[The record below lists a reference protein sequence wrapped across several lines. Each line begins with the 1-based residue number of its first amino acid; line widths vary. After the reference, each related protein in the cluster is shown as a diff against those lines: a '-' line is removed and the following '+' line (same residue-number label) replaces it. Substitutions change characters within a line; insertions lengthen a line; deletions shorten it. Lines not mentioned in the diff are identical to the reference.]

1 MNYKSLGKS
10 DIKVSTIGLGTM
22 TWGEQNSEKEAF
34 EQMDYAQDAGVNFF
48 DTAELYPVPPSNKTR
63 GETSRIIG
71 RWIKNK
77 KNRNKI
83 IIADKIVGR
92 SGMNW
97 FRKNLEQ
104 TRLNKSQII
113 FALDRSLKDLDT
125 DYIDLYQLHWPD
137 RPINVF
143 SGLEYVHKETQETN
157 TILEVIETLEDS
169 IKKGKIR
176 SFGISNETP
185 WGTSEYIKYS
195 ETKNLSRP
203 VSIQN
208 PYNLLNRSF
217 EVGLS
222 EISIREN
229 VGLLAY
235 SPLASGTL
243 SGKYL
248 DGKLPEGSRLKLFG
262 NRYPRYRTPN
272 SEDAIKEY
280 IKIANTYNLDPCQMA
295 IKFCEI
301 KPFVTSVLIGATKMD
316 QLKINIDSVNIN
328 LPDKILEDINK
339 IQLIY
344 SNPCP

>member
-1 MNYKSLGKS
+1 MNYKNLGKS

-34 EQMDYAQDAGVNFF
+34 DQMDYAQDAGVNFF

-77 KNRNKI
+77 RNRNKI

-92 SGMNW
+92 SGMDW
-97 FRKNLEQ
+97 FRENSEQ
-104 TRLNKSQII
+104 TRLNKSQIS

-143 SGLEYVHKETQETN
+143 SGLEYVHKETEENN
-157 TILEVIETLEDS
+157 TILEVIETLEES

-185 WGTSEYIKYS
+185 WGTSEYLKFSEIK
-195 ETKNLSRP
+195 KLSRV

-272 SEDAIKEY
+272 SENAIKKY

-316 QLKINIDSVNIN
+316 QLKLNIDSVNIELN
-328 LPDKILEDINK
+328 NKILEDINK
-339 IQLIY
+339 VQLVY

>member
-34 EQMDYAQDAGVNFF
+34 DQMDYAQDAGVNFF

-92 SGMNW
+92 SGMDW
-97 FRKNLEQ
+97 FRENSEQ
-104 TRLNKSQII
+104 TRLNKSQIS

-143 SGLEYVHKETQETN
+143 SGLEYVHKETEENN
-157 TILEVIETLEDS
+157 TILEVIETLEES

-185 WGTSEYIKYS
+185 WGTSEYLKFSEIK
-195 ETKNLSRP
+195 KLSRV

-248 DGKLPEGSRLKLFG
+248 DGKLTEGSRLKLFG

-272 SEDAIKEY
+272 SESAIKEY
-280 IKIANTYNLDPCQMA
+280 IKI
-295 IKFCEI
+295 
-301 KPFVTSVLIGATKMD
+301 
-316 QLKINIDSVNIN
+316 LKRHHNADG
-328 LPDKILEDINK
+328 
-339 IQLIY
+339 
-344 SNPCP
+344 

>member
-143 SGLEYVHKETQETN
+143 SGLEYEHKETQETN

>member
-1 MNYKSLGKS
+1 MNYKSLGRS

-34 EQMDYAQDAGVNFF
+34 DQMDYAQDAGVNFF
-48 DTAELYPVPPSNKTR
+48 DTAELYPVPPSSKTR
-63 GETSRIIG
+63 GETSRIIC

-77 KNRNKI
+77 RNRNKI

-92 SGMNW
+92 SGMDW
-97 FRKNLEQ
+97 FRENSEQ
-104 TRLNKSQII
+104 TRLNKSQIC

-143 SGLEYVHKETQETN
+143 SGLEYVHKETGENN
-157 TILEVIETLEDS
+157 TILEVIETLEES

-185 WGTSEYIKYS
+185 WGTSEYLKFSAIK
-195 ETKNLSRP
+195 KLSRV

-272 SEDAIKEY
+272 SESAIKEY

-316 QLKINIDSVNIN
+316 QLKLNIDSINIELN
-328 LPDKILEDINK
+328 DKILEDINK
-339 IQLIY
+339 VQLVY

>member
-34 EQMDYAQDAGVNFF
+34 DQMDYAQDAGVNFF

-77 KNRNKI
+77 RNRNKI

-92 SGMNW
+92 SGMDW
-97 FRKNLEQ
+97 FRENSEQ
-104 TRLNKSQII
+104 TRLNKSQIS

-143 SGLEYVHKETQETN
+143 SGLEYVHKETEENN
-157 TILEVIETLEDS
+157 TILEVIETLEES

-185 WGTSEYIKYS
+185 WGTSEYLKFSEIK
-195 ETKNLSRP
+195 KLSRV

-217 EVGLS
+217 EIGLS

-248 DGKLPEGSRLKLFG
+248 NGKLPEGSRLKLFG

-272 SEDAIKEY
+272 SENAIKEY

-316 QLKINIDSVNIN
+316 QLKLNIDSVNIELN
-328 LPDKILEDINK
+328 NKILEDINK
-339 IQLIY
+339 VQLVY
-344 SNPCP
+344 SNQCP

>member
-34 EQMDYAQDAGVNFF
+34 DQMDYAQDAGVNFF

-77 KNRNKI
+77 RNRNKI

-92 SGMNW
+92 SGMDW
-97 FRKNLEQ
+97 FRENSEQ
-104 TRLNKSQII
+104 TRLNKSQIS

-143 SGLEYVHKETQETN
+143 SGLEYVHKETEENN
-157 TILEVIETLEDS
+157 TILEVIETLEES

-185 WGTSEYIKYS
+185 WGTSEYLKFSEIK
-195 ETKNLSRP
+195 KLSRV

-272 SEDAIKEY
+272 SESAIKEY
-280 IKIANTYNLDPCQMA
+280 IKIANSYNLDPCQMA

-316 QLKINIDSVNIN
+316 QLKLNIDSVNIELN
-328 LPDKILEDINK
+328 NKILEDINK
-339 IQLIY
+339 VQLVY

>member
-1 MNYKSLGKS
+1 MNYKSLGNS

-34 EQMDYAQDAGVNFF
+34 DQMDYAQDAGVNFF

-92 SGMNW
+92 SGMDW
-97 FRKNLEQ
+97 FRENSEQ
-104 TRLNKSQII
+104 TRLNKSQIS

-143 SGLEYVHKETQETN
+143 SGLEYVHKETDENN
-157 TILEVIETLEDS
+157 TILEVIETLEES

-185 WGTSEYIKYS
+185 WGTSEYLKFSEIK
-195 ETKNLSRP
+195 KLSRV

-272 SEDAIKEY
+272 SESAIKEY

-316 QLKINIDSVNIN
+316 QLKLNIDSVNIELN
-328 LPDKILEDINK
+328 NKILEDINK
-339 IQLIY
+339 VQLVY

>member
-97 FRKNLEQ
+97 FRKNSEQ

>member
-1 MNYKSLGKS
+1 MNYKSLGRS

-34 EQMDYAQDAGVNFF
+34 DQMDYAQDAGVNFF

-77 KNRNKI
+77 RNRNKI

-92 SGMNW
+92 SGMDW
-97 FRKNLEQ
+97 FRENSEQ
-104 TRLNKSQII
+104 TRLNKSQIS

-143 SGLEYVHKETQETN
+143 SGLEYVHKETEENN
-157 TILEVIETLEDS
+157 TILEVIETLEES

-185 WGTSEYIKYS
+185 WGTSEYLKFSEIK
-195 ETKNLSRP
+195 KLSRV

-272 SEDAIKEY
+272 SESAIKEY

-316 QLKINIDSVNIN
+316 QLKLNIDSVNIELN
-328 LPDKILEDINK
+328 NKILEDINK
-339 IQLIY
+339 VQLVY

>member
-34 EQMDYAQDAGVNFF
+34 DQMDYAQDAGVNFF

-77 KNRNKI
+77 RNRNKI

-92 SGMNW
+92 SGMDW
-97 FRKNLEQ
+97 FRENSEQ
-104 TRLNKSQII
+104 TRLNKSQIS

-143 SGLEYVHKETQETN
+143 SGLEYVHKETEENN
-157 TILEVIETLEDS
+157 TILEVIETLEES

-185 WGTSEYIKYS
+185 WGTSEYLKFSEIK
-195 ETKNLSRP
+195 KLSRV

-229 VGLLAY
+229 IGLLAY

-272 SEDAIKEY
+272 SENAIKEY

-316 QLKINIDSVNIN
+316 QLKLNIDSVNIELN
-328 LPDKILEDINK
+328 NKILEDINK
-339 IQLIY
+339 VQLVY